1 MRARLAVL
9 LLLAVAAAPAAA
21 QVGRPPEDSPYRDI
35 RQKKNL
41 TLLIGY
47 FGGSGGKLGLGP
59 HDGLTYGGRFG
70 FGVSGPLEISF
81 AVEYGAT
88 EGNLVTRDTA
98 NRLQVGPPVDSPI
111 WMFEGDVQYTV
122 TGAKT
127 WHGLAPYLGG
137 GLGYAWRTSSTENPD
152 AYDFG
157 GRFYLTPF
165 AGTRFY
171 VNPRSFLRAEI
182 RGAFWRLAYPPPY
195 YEDITGILES
205 YAINTYISSVWYQV
219 GFGYS
224 F

>member
-1 MRARLAVL
+1 MRARLVL
-9 LLLAVAAAPAAA
+9 PFLALLAATSVAA
-21 QVGRPPEDSPYRDI
+21 QVGHPPSDSPFRDI
-35 RQKKNL
+35 PKKKNL
-41 TLLIGY
+41 TFLLGY
-47 FGGSGGKLGLGP
+47 FGGSGGVLGLGP
-59 HDGLTYGGRFG
+59 HDGPTYGGRFG
-70 FGVSGPLEISF
+70 IAVSGPLEISL

-98 NRLQVGPPVDSPI
+98 DKLTVGPPVDSPI
-111 WMFEGDVQYTV
+111 WLFETDVQYTV

-127 WHGLAPYLGG
+127 WHGLAPYIGG

-157 GRFYLTPF
+157 GRFFLVPF

-195 YEDITGILES
+195 YEDITGILQS

-219 GFGYS
+219 GVGYS